1 MKQKI
6 SNSSLFLILFI
17 GVAVLLSA
25 GYIIVNYKHLGKPCG
40 GFAANLSEYQCPVG
54 LRCTSK
60 ASYPDASGNCQY
72 IWPLSQ
78 IISKSHSDYSFETE
92 SNNDGPEKETNQ
104 ESQFC
109 GGIANVACPEGYR
122 CKLDGKYPD
131 AGGKCTRF

>member
-6 SNSSLFLILFI
+6 GNSSLFFILFI
-17 GVAVLLSA
+17 GIAVLLLA
-25 GYIIVNYKHLGKPCG
+25 GYIILNHNHIGKPCG
-40 GFAANLSEYQCPVG
+40 GFAANLPEYQCPVG

-60 ASYPDASGNCQY
+60 ASHPDAGGSCQY

-78 IISKSHSDYSFETE
+78 IISKSQPDHSSE
-92 SNNDGPEKETNQ
+92 SESINNGLERETNP
-104 ESQFC
+104 EGQFC
-109 GGIANVACPEGYR
+109 GGIANVVCPEGYK